1 MHTLGVSQINQE
13 GRGHTFKF
21 VVQLNLNS
29 PAEKFAL
36 GRLLFVV
43 VPEIIHINNLIL
55 CIAARSFQGVH
66 K

>member
-21 VVQLNLNS
+21 VVQLNS
-29 PAEKFAL
+29 PTEKFAL